1 MAERVERLAGWLEA
15 ARRRAGAEVYVV
27 GLSGGVDSAV
37 TAALCRRTGAPVVG
51 VLLPCHSRPEDE
63 RDAREVAE
71 SLGVELVRI
80 DLAPAYDALRTACE
94 AALGPQPER
103 SLALANLKPRL
114 RMATLYFVANARN
127 GLVVGTGNR
136 SELYVGY
143 FTKYGDGGVDLL
155 PLGGLVKSEVYEL
168 ARELALPRAVLE
180 KPPSAGL
187 WPGQTDEGE
196 MGLAYADLDRYLLT
210 GQARPEVAERVEAMH
225 RRSQHKRETP
235 PVAPA

>member
-1 MAERVERLAGWLEA
+1 MERVAAWLEE
-15 ARRRAGAEVYVV
+15 ARRRAGAGAFVV

-37 TAALCRRTGAPVVG
+37 TAALCRRTGRPVVG
-51 VLLPCHSRPEDE
+51 VIMPCHSRPEDE
-63 RDAREVAE
+63 RDAVEVAE
-71 SLGVELVRI
+71 ALGIERLRV
-80 DLAPAYDALRTACE
+80 DLGPAYDALLAACE
-94 AALGPQPER
+94 AALGLEPER
-103 SLALANLKPRL
+103 SLARANLKPRL

-155 PLGGLVKSEVYEL
+155 PLGGLVKAEVYEL
-168 ARELALPRAVLE
+168 ARELGLPRAVLE

-187 WPGQTDEGE
+187 WAGQTDEGE

-210 GQARPEVAERVEAMH
+210 GQGEPEVVERIESMH
-225 RRSQHKRETP
+225 RRSAHKRELP
-235 PVAPA
+235 PVAPV